1 MKINKIVQL
10 NISGG
15 LIGLVLTN
23 PRRALES
30 CIMKE
35 NQDGWNAVYFT
46 HHKDTNIFMSILK
59 LAVLLCNLFLWT
71 WGAGYMIL
79 FEREGPRG
87 SGQQIPPQPNF

>member
-1 MKINKIVQL
+1 MKINKIIQL

-59 LAVLLCNLFLWT
+59 LAVLLCTLFLWT

-87 SGQQIPPQPNF
+87 SANIT